1 MVLLKCSGVISIG
14 DMTSSFSRTIST
26 AKDMISFLISS
37 ATGEMIK
44 ILDEHLELIAKNQ
57 KRTEALLNNAELTS
71 KAIIVQ
77 KEALEKRP
85 DQVNDLQ
92 KLVEQNGGGS

>member
-1 MVLLKCSGVISIG
+1 MLHIFKK
-14 DMTSSFSRTIST
+14 
-26 AKDMISFLISS
+26 KDKKKESYDL
-37 ATGEMIK
+37 TGEMIK

-57 KRTEALLNNAELTS
+57 KQTEALLNNAELTS

-77 KEALEKRP
+77 KEALEKLQ
-85 DQVNDLQ
+85 DQVNELQ

>member
-1 MVLLKCSGVISIG
+1 MLHIFKK
-14 DMTSSFSRTIST
+14 
-26 AKDMISFLISS
+26 KDKKKESYDL
-37 ATGEMIK
+37 TGEMIK
-44 ILDEHLELIAKNQ
+44 ILDEHLELIAENQ

-77 KEALEKRP
+77 KEALEKLQ
-85 DQVNDLQ
+85 DQVNELQ

>member
-1 MVLLKCSGVISIG
+1 MLHIFKK
-14 DMTSSFSRTIST
+14 
-26 AKDMISFLISS
+26 KDKKKESYDL
-37 ATGEMIK
+37 TGEMIK

-77 KEALEKRP
+77 KEALEELQ
-85 DQVNDLQ
+85 DQVNELQ
-92 KLVEQNGGGS
+92 KRVEQNGGGS

>member
-1 MVLLKCSGVISIG
+1 MLHIFKK
-14 DMTSSFSRTIST
+14 
-26 AKDMISFLISS
+26 KDKKKESYDL
-37 ATGEMIK
+37 TGEMIK

-77 KEALEKRP
+77 KEALEKLQ
-85 DQVNDLQ
+85 DQVNELQ
-92 KLVEQNGGGS
+92 KLVEQNGRGSL

>member
-1 MVLLKCSGVISIG
+1 MLHIFKK
-14 DMTSSFSRTIST
+14 
-26 AKDMISFLISS
+26 KDKKKESYDL
-37 ATGEMIK
+37 TGEMIK

-77 KEALEKRP
+77 KEALEKLQ
-85 DQVNDLQ
+85 DQVNKLQ
-92 KLVEQNGGGS
+92 KLVEQNRGGS

>member
-1 MVLLKCSGVISIG
+1 MLHIFKKKNKKKESYDL
-14 DMTSSFSRTIST
+14 
-26 AKDMISFLISS
+26 
-37 ATGEMIK
+37 TGEMIK

-77 KEALEKRP
+77 KEALEKLQ
-85 DQVNDLQ
+85 DQVNELQ
-92 KLVEQNGGGS
+92 KLVEQNGGGL

>member
-1 MVLLKCSGVISIG
+1 MFKFGRKKNKKESYDL
-14 DMTSSFSRTIST
+14 
-26 AKDMISFLISS
+26 
-37 ATGEMIK
+37 TGEMIK

-77 KEALEKRP
+77 KEALEKLQ
-85 DQVNDLQ
+85 DQVNELQ
-92 KLVEQNGGGS
+92 KLVEQNGGGSL

>member
-1 MVLLKCSGVISIG
+1 MFKFGKKKNKKEESYDL
-14 DMTSSFSRTIST
+14 
-26 AKDMISFLISS
+26 
-37 ATGEMIK
+37 TGEMIK

-77 KEALEKRP
+77 KEALEKLQ
-85 DQVNDLQ
+85 DQVNELQ

>member
-1 MVLLKCSGVISIG
+1 MLHIFKK
-14 DMTSSFSRTIST
+14 
-26 AKDMISFLISS
+26 KDKKKESYDL
-37 ATGEMIK
+37 TGEMIK

-77 KEALEKRP
+77 KEALEKLQ
-85 DQVNDLQ
+85 DQVNELR

>member
-1 MVLLKCSGVISIG
+1 MLHIFKK
-14 DMTSSFSRTIST
+14 
-26 AKDMISFLISS
+26 KDKKKESCDL
-37 ATGEMIK
+37 TGEMIK

-77 KEALEKRP
+77 KEALEKLQE
-85 DQVNDLQ
+85 QVNELQ

>member
-1 MVLLKCSGVISIG
+1 MLHIFKK
-14 DMTSSFSRTIST
+14 
-26 AKDMISFLISS
+26 KDKKKESYDL
-37 ATGEMIK
+37 TGEMIK

-77 KEALEKRP
+77 KEALEKLQN
-85 DQVNDLQ
+85 QVNELQ
-92 KLVEQNGGGS
+92 KLVEQNGGGL

>member
-1 MVLLKCSGVISIG
+1 MLYIFKK
-14 DMTSSFSRTIST
+14 
-26 AKDMISFLISS
+26 KDKKKESYDL
-37 ATGEMIK
+37 TGEMIK

-77 KEALEKRP
+77 KEALEKLQ
-85 DQVNDLQ
+85 DQVNELQ

>member
-1 MVLLKCSGVISIG
+1 MLHIFKK
-14 DMTSSFSRTIST
+14 
-26 AKDMISFLISS
+26 KDKKKESYDL
-37 ATGEMIK
+37 TGEMIK

-77 KEALEKRP
+77 KEALEKLQ
-85 DQVNDLQ
+85 DQVNELQ
-92 KLVEQNGGGS
+92 KLVEQNRGGSL

>member
-1 MVLLKCSGVISIG
+1 MLHIFKK
-14 DMTSSFSRTIST
+14 
-26 AKDMISFLISS
+26 KDKKKESYDL
-37 ATGEMIK
+37 AGEMIK

-77 KEALEKRP
+77 KEALEKLQ
-85 DQVNDLQ
+85 DQVNELQ

>member
-1 MVLLKCSGVISIG
+1 MLHIFKK
-14 DMTSSFSRTIST
+14 
-26 AKDMISFLISS
+26 KDKKKESYDL
-37 ATGEMIK
+37 TGEMIK

-77 KEALEKRP
+77 KEALEKLQ
-85 DQVNDLQ
+85 DQVNELQ
-92 KLVEQNGGGS
+92 KLIEQNGGGS

>member
-1 MVLLKCSGVISIG
+1 MLHIFKK
-14 DMTSSFSRTIST
+14 
-26 AKDMISFLISS
+26 KDKKKESYDL
-37 ATGEMIK
+37 TGEMIK

>member
-1 MVLLKCSGVISIG
+1 MLHIFKK
-14 DMTSSFSRTIST
+14 
-26 AKDMISFLISS
+26 KDKKKESYDL
-37 ATGEMIK
+37 TGEMIK

-77 KEALEKRP
+77 KEALEKLQ
-85 DQVNDLQ
+85 DQVNELQ
-92 KLVEQNGGGS
+92 KLVEQNGRDSL

>member
-1 MVLLKCSGVISIG
+1 MLHMFKK
-14 DMTSSFSRTIST
+14 
-26 AKDMISFLISS
+26 KDKKKESYDL
-37 ATGEMIK
+37 TGEMIK

-77 KEALEKRP
+77 KEALEKLQ
-85 DQVNDLQ
+85 DQVNELQ

>member
-1 MVLLKCSGVISIG
+1 MLHIFKK
-14 DMTSSFSRTIST
+14 
-26 AKDMISFLISS
+26 KDKKKESYDL
-37 ATGEMIK
+37 TGEMIK

-77 KEALEKRP
+77 KEALEKLQ
-85 DQVNDLQ
+85 DQVNELQ
-92 KLVEQNGGGS
+92 KLVEQNGGGSY